1 MHNVSADK
9 QKLQIIQ
16 QCMGLLRS
24 IVDSNDQGL
33 SAVIKE
39 LEKQAQDIF
48 KSNPEFAEKLR
59 NIIKSICVPSLSM
72 SEYLAKLEQC
82 NVMVKVFMHDERSI
96 RGLRYEYHGIAYSSK
111 QLGRE
116 FSWQRLPQLGILYEP
131 ERDLPAL
138 LNRVL
143 QSPSS
148 LSSNISA
155 V

>member
-1 MHNVSADK
+1 MHNVSANK

-59 NIIKSICVPSLSM
+59 DFFSCPMQNAPILLAETELTFFVLPPVQLCALSP
-72 SEYLAKLEQC
+72 
-82 NVMVKVFMHDERSI
+82 H
-96 RGLRYEYHGIAYSSK
+96 
-111 QLGRE
+111 
-116 FSWQRLPQLGILYEP
+116 
-131 ERDLPAL
+131 
-138 LNRVL
+138 
-143 QSPSS
+143 
-148 LSSNISA
+148 
-155 V
+155 